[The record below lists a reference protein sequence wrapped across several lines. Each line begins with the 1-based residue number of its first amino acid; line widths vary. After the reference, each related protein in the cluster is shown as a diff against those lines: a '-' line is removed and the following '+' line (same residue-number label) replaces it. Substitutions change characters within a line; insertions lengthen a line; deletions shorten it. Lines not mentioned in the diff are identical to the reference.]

1 MINKKQIDEIK
12 KQLDRYLKDSYR
24 DKDYM
29 LDDVAVAII
38 DNIGQIEKVL
48 DRRMCSCGI
57 KNKKTNVKQF

>member
-1 MINKKQIDEIK
+1 MINKEQLDEIK

-24 DKDYM
+24 EKDYM

-48 DRRMCSCGI
+48 GRRMCSCGI
-57 KNKKTNVKQF
+57 KNKKTNIK